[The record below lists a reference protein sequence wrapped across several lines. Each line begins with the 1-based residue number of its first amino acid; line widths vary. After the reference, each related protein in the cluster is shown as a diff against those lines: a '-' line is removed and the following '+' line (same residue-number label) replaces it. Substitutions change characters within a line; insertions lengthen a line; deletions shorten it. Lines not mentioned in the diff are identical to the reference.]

1 MDVTGSDPRH
11 FKTPNLLCFHVDIC
25 DVVGG
30 LTERVVGSWFSRVH
44 RRLVV
49 VDDLLPG
56 DVLCSRQ

>member
-1 MDVTGSDPRH
+1 M
-11 FKTPNLLCFHVDIC
+11 LCFHVDIC

-49 VDDLLPG
+49 VDDLLSG
-56 DVLCSRQ
+56 DVLCSRQQRDRE